1 MEGKEVATVATQR
14 MRRKMRCRDGG
25 FQVRNCVGEVA
36 SGGWT
41 EVTEE
46 QELDERSS
54 DWLSV
59 REAGARFAWKSNFK
73 NKAPSMSTPQRFSD
87 ARNDSSNASPSIPDF
102 PLQGCSNRSEEAAMF
117 RTAMGNPVRVG
128 QSSIA
133 KALSLLG
140 NDADANGVVPQGEEN
155 ETDDSC
161 SFSNSLFTT
170 GSGKGVNISSS
181 GMDRAKSLLGL
192 EQHTVGGNFQ
202 SPDYTRKSHVIDEA
216 REMQHSSRLQQHEV
230 VNSSKTMDRA
240 LSQSPSVDSS
250 HASKNDFKLK
260 VVQPD
265 CYTPLVKE
273 APIKFHTAGGRSVS
287 VSSGALQ
294 RARSLLG
301 NPDLGDFIS
310 GGDAGDLILS
320 FPNEAQGNTPSSC
333 LTSDC
338 NTPSVHRITSQG
350 NYTAQSFAYPSCSSV
365 KKEYS
370 TKFLREGTGN
380 NLIMKFDAV
389 VNESEYSTKLSNC
402 EQEPTNSH
410 SLPNGLSS
418 KVNPLGMSS
427 RKPLAVISCNNNIL
441 NTSRQPAASDK
452 RRLGSR
458 VAVSPF
464 KRPRISKISV
474 PYDQDVGVSVP
485 KLSEL
490 SSEVSGCNRRVST
503 RYPFRHQRMQV
514 KEFFGVP
521 TFRQKHFLNQV
532 RQVTSFNAEKYMF
545 HDGSTQNSMGA
556 EDFVHLLAQHGASTH
571 FASNDWV
578 KNHYKWI
585 VWKLA
590 CYERCCSA
598 RPVKFLTVS
607 NVLEE
612 LKYRYEREVNHA
624 HRSTI
629 KRILEGDAP
638 PSSMMILC
646 ISSIHSDHFTESGNF
661 VEKQTM
667 DQSSE
672 VVKVELTDGWY
683 SVNAVLDVPLS
694 RQLAARRLF
703 VGQKLR
709 IWGARLCGW
718 DGPASPLEVSSSAVS
733 LLLNINGT
741 CRVHWAERLGFC
753 KAAGPPLAFRCIKSN
768 GGLIPQTLAGIT
780 RIYPIVYKE
789 RLSNGQ
795 SVVRSER
802 MENKV
807 MEVYNQRRSAVVE
820 SIISEYQKERS
831 GLHTYDDGDSEGA
844 RIHNMLETAEEPEFL
859 MADMSPEQLK
869 CFSAYKAKLNAI
881 TQSEQE
887 KSTDKALKDAGL
899 SHRDVTP
906 LMRIR
911 VVGLTYKVRQHKRI
925 EGIVTIW
932 NPTEK
937 QCQEL
942 VEGESYAI
950 SGLTPISGSDLDILR
965 LQTRGSS
972 TKWLPLSSNTKQQ
985 FKPFF
990 ISRISASLLSFSCI
1004 SLSSEFDIAAYVVH
1018 VGNTY
1023 VSNHQKKQWVFVTDA
1038 SAGNGFR
1045 TDNCSNSLLAI
1056 CFCSPSTDFDS
1067 YPPINYNLAGSTVG
1081 FCNLIKKE
1089 RDDKN
1094 HILVAEATENSTYY
1108 LSFDSPQCSHL
1119 RNSAS
1124 EIKRWANNSSLI
1136 IEKLKQK
1143 VLLIVGDSRS

>member
-1 MEGKEVATVATQR
+1 MEGKKVATVAR
-14 MRRKMRCRDGG
+14 NGGEGRCDAATVASK
-25 FQVRNCVGEVA
+25 FAIASAEVA
-36 SGGWT
+36 GGGWT

-46 QELDERSS
+46 QELGLAECERGRSAF
-54 DWLSV
+54 WLGGQGL
-59 REAGARFAWKSNFK
+59 RAGAAWKSNFK

-117 RTAMGNPVRVG
+117 RTAMGKPVRVG

-202 SPDYTRKSHVIDEA
+202 SPDYTRKSDVIDEA
-216 REMQHSSRLQQHEV
+216 REMQHSSHLQKHEV

-350 NYTAQSFAYPSCSSV
+350 NYTAQSFAHPSCSSV

-389 VNESEYSTKLSNC
+389 VKESEYSTKISNC
-402 EQEPTNSH
+402 GQEPTNSH

-427 RKPLAVISCNNNIL
+427 RKPLAAISCNNNIL

-474 PYDQDVGVSVP
+474 PYDQDVGVFSNG
-485 KLSEL
+485 LSEL

-514 KEFFGVP
+514 KEFFGEP
-521 TFRQKHFLNQV
+521 TFRQKV
-532 RQVTSFNAEKYMF
+532 RQVISFNAEKYMF

-590 CYERCCSA
+590 CYERCCTA

-646 ISSIHSDHFTESGNF
+646 ISSIHSDHFTESGKF

-672 VVKVELTDGWY
+672 VVKVELTDGW
-683 SVNAVLDVPLS
+683 
-694 RQLAARRLF
+694 
-703 VGQKLR
+703 
-709 IWGARLCGW
+709 
-718 DGPASPLEVSSSAVS
+718 
-733 LLLNINGT
+733 
-741 CRVHWAERLGFC
+741 
-753 KAAGPPLAFRCIKSN
+753 
-768 GGLIPQTLAGIT
+768 
-780 RIYPIVYKE
+780 
-789 RLSNGQ
+789 
-795 SVVRSER
+795 
-802 MENKV
+802 
-807 MEVYNQRRSAVVE
+807 
-820 SIISEYQKERS
+820 
-831 GLHTYDDGDSEGA
+831 
-844 RIHNMLETAEEPEFL
+844 
-859 MADMSPEQLK
+859 
-869 CFSAYKAKLNAI
+869 
-881 TQSEQE
+881 
-887 KSTDKALKDAGL
+887 
-899 SHRDVTP
+899 
-906 LMRIR
+906 
-911 VVGLTYKVRQHKRI
+911 
-925 EGIVTIW
+925 
-932 NPTEK
+932 
-937 QCQEL
+937 
-942 VEGESYAI
+942 
-950 SGLTPISGSDLDILR
+950 
-965 LQTRGSS
+965 
-972 TKWLPLSSNTKQQ
+972 
-985 FKPFF
+985 
-990 ISRISASLLSFSCI
+990 
-1004 SLSSEFDIAAYVVH
+1004 
-1018 VGNTY
+1018 
-1023 VSNHQKKQWVFVTDA
+1023 
-1038 SAGNGFR
+1038 
-1045 TDNCSNSLLAI
+1045 
-1056 CFCSPSTDFDS
+1056 
-1067 YPPINYNLAGSTVG
+1067 
-1081 FCNLIKKE
+1081 
-1089 RDDKN
+1089 
-1094 HILVAEATENSTYY
+1094 
-1108 LSFDSPQCSHL
+1108 
-1119 RNSAS
+1119 
-1124 EIKRWANNSSLI
+1124 
-1136 IEKLKQK
+1136 
-1143 VLLIVGDSRS
+1143 